1 MAGKLAGMMLL
12 GAALMRSGWLK
23 GQYSLRHYRR
33 TGALLVALGL
43 MINLP
48 AVILQWRLDWAYRW
62 CAFLLQAPRELS
74 APLQTLGYA
83 ALMFGFWP
91 QLSRCRLTLAIAC
104 VGRNGAD
111 QLSAADDHLYH
122 TVLSVWLIY
131 EIQST
136 GTLVLCR
143 SGMGNKPS
151 LLRHL
156 ATFLA
161 TGTGRV
167 VMASTHVA
175 RVRIAQITIWIT
187 FINKMA
193 VTVSIPVMFL
203 TQPWAGC

>member
-1 MAGKLAGMMLL
+1 M
-12 GAALMRSGWLK
+12 
-23 GQYSLRHYRR
+23 
-33 TGALLVALGL
+33 
-43 MINLP
+43 
-48 AVILQWRLDWAYRW
+48 
-62 CAFLLQAPRELS
+62 
-74 APLQTLGYA
+74 
-83 ALMFGFWP
+83 
-91 QLSRCRLTLAIAC
+91 
-104 VGRNGAD
+104 
-111 QLSAADDHLYH
+111 
-122 TVLSVWLIY
+122 
-131 EIQST
+131 QST

-151 LLRHL
+151 LFRHL